1 MQPLTAAVPFKP
13 EGAAHLGDCRPAVG
27 TAGDSESALCPAFF
41 SPRKHLKLRGTRG
54 SLNAGGAPAG
64 ELLSRPGLN
73 PGPGEIL
80 QSAAERRTKVPV
92 RGFYLMNFCS
102 VRREIKGPI
111 CRPSGVGGGHYRYQA
126 EAEPLGPQALTYI
139 LVPVLAQVLVNRWPG
154 AKPQVLFIFELT
166 AGQIP
171 PQVCQ
176 RDSGNKA
183 GYQGN

>member
-13 EGAAHLGDCRPAVG
+13 EGAAHLGGCRPAVW

-41 SPRKHLKLRGTRG
+41 FSSEEALEAAGDQRE
-54 SLNAGGAPAG
+54 LNAGGAPAR

-102 VRREIKGPI
+102 VRREMKGPI
-111 CRPSGVGGGHYRYQA
+111 CRPSGVGGGHYRYRA
-126 EAEPLGPQALTYI
+126 WCRTSGALHFRIDTRG
-139 LVPVLAQVLVNRWPG
+139 N
-154 AKPQVLFIFELT
+154 T
-166 AGQIP
+166 S
-171 PQVCQ
+171 
-176 RDSGNKA
+176 SGVSA
-183 GYQGN
+183 